1 MFQESIENLKA
12 AFEWYYGTGKY
23 FLLLLFA
30 LIYLFIK
37 EDSNNKKAFL
47 VGYSCLAIFI
57 IINPIF
63 MKIVSPFVDDTV
75 YNRLLWVIPSGVI
88 ISYAGVLVVKN
99 ISKLPKKII
108 VFCALVI
115 TIVFSGQFVYSK
127 ANFVKTEN
135 IYKIPDE
142 YLEVS
147 KIVGDIPIYPRKVMV
162 STDLIEYIRLVA
174 PNVLTVYPRR
184 PDGYKDYPIVDFYE
198 AGDVKTLTMLCKEN
212 DVNIIVYDRS
222 ILLTISPKYFGYDYY
237 TSTDKYDIYVLKDNI

>member
-37 EDSNNKKAFL
+37 EDNNNKKTFL

-63 MKIVSPFVDDTV
+63 MKIVS
-75 YNRLLWVIPSGVI
+75 
-88 ISYAGVLVVKN
+88 SYAGVLVVKN

>member
-23 FLLLLFA
+23 FLLLIFA

-37 EDSNNKKAFL
+37 EDNKNKKTFL

-75 YNRLLWVIPSGVI
+75 YNRLFWVIPSGVI

-147 KIVGDIPIYPRKVMV
+147 KIVGDIPIYPR
-162 STDLIEYIRLVA
+162 
-174 PNVLTVYPRR
+174 R